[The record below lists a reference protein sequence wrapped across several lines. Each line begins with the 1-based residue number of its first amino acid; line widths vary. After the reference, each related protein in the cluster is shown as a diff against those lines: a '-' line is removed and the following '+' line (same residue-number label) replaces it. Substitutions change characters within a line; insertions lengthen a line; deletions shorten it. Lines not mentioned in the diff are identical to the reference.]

1 MRTGGELGAVVE
13 VVDDL
18 EVVVVQGEEGQD
30 LGQDGQDQGQDIQG
44 RSQEGGQGLGAGNL
58 GQGQEN
64 APGGQDLG
72 LDLDATEAA
81 PEADLVTGNLAGS
94 LARGQGQNQRRDVV
108 QVWRM
113 AQNKIPRL
121 LLQ

>member
-18 EVVVVQGEEGQD
+18 EVVVGQGGEGQD
-30 LGQDGQDQGQDIQG
+30 LGQDGQDQGPDIQG

>member
-18 EVVVVQGEEGQD
+18 EVVVGQGGEGQD
-30 LGQDGQDQGQDIQG
+30 LGQDGQDQGLDIQG